1 MLDRASVVIEW
12 LATDWALKLTA
23 LALAFLLWTTV
34 RADAPGVWETDIPVR
49 IVNNDAD
56 WVVAETP
63 TPAEVRVSL
72 RGPYRELLRVASER
86 PDIVAPVT
94 NVTDSIQILT
104 LSRDRVRMPPGTP
117 NIVVG
122 EPRPD
127 WVRATFDRVTTRLI
141 AIGVPVRGEPP
152 PGFALA
158 GPLEIEPLVVRASGA
173 GRSLARLDT
182 LRLPPIDLRE
192 HRGHD
197 TLTIPI
203 DTTGLGLIISPRS
216 VRVIVPMQ
224 PILDDTVAITGISSA
239 PRRRQ

>member
-1 MLDRASVVIEW
+1 MLERFSHVVEW
-12 LATDWALKLTA
+12 MATDWALKLTA

-56 WVVAETP
+56 WVVADAP
-63 TPAEVRVSL
+63 TPPEVRVSL

-86 PDIVAPVT
+86 PDIIAPVT
-94 NVTDSIQILT
+94 SVTDSVQILT

-141 AIGVPVRGEPP
+141 AIDVAVRGEPP
-152 PGFALA
+152 AGFALA
-158 GPLEIEPLVVRASGA
+158 GPVEIDPLVVRASGA
-173 GRSLARLDT
+173 GRNLARVDT

-192 HRGHD
+192 HRSYD
-197 TLTIPI
+197 TLSVAI
-203 DTTGLGLIISPRS
+203 DTTGLGLIISPRT
-216 VRVIVPMQ
+216 VRIIVPVQ
-224 PILDDTVAITGISSA
+224 PILDDTAA
-239 PRRRQ
+239 PGLRAAPPPRQ